1 MTFSTYLDVAI
12 SLVFV
17 FFTISM
23 FVSGIVELINA
34 FWEQRSKLL
43 QLALLKILDA
53 PGSTTLFNQFWNH
66 PLVRIKK
73 QRYYKTDKPI
83 SYLNAESFSTVVLDL
98 LTPGIAPPPPGLTAS
113 AHLLD
118 TLRATVANP
127 ANNPALTTLIE
138 LVRPLLNRSNTLAQ
152 FKKNLECWYDGYMEQ
167 VSGWYKRYAQGVVW
181 IVATVVT
188 IAMNVDTIHV
198 TQRLFNDK
206 DLRENLVAQAE
217 KTVQTQTTTANST
230 TVPDSLLLRNDSVFM
245 AQLATANLTL
255 HNSLTT
261 GSPLTGLDSL
271 KVKAAYLSY
280 LQTNIDALNL
290 PIGWPVANNGQGC
303 KLLGQWILTISGWI
317 LTIAALSFGAPFWF
331 DLLIKLVNI
340 RNTTRRPQSSVVPDS
355 R

>member
-1 MTFSTYLDVAI
+1 
-12 SLVFV
+12 
-17 FFTISM
+17 
-23 FVSGIVELINA
+23 
-34 FWEQRSKLL
+34 
-43 QLALLKILDA
+43 
-53 PGSTTLFNQFWNH
+53 
-66 PLVRIKK
+66 
-73 QRYYKTDKPI
+73 
-83 SYLNAESFSTVVLDL
+83 
-98 LTPGIAPPPPGLTAS
+98 
-113 AHLLD
+113 
-118 TLRATVANP
+118 
-127 ANNPALTTLIE
+127 
-138 LVRPLLNRSNTLAQ
+138 
-152 FKKNLECWYDGYMEQ
+152 
-167 VSGWYKRYAQGVVW
+167 
-181 IVATVVT
+181 
-188 IAMNVDTIHV
+188 MNVDTIHV

-261 GSPLTGLDSL
+261 ASPLTGLDSL
-271 KVKAAYLSY
+271 KVKAAYMSY
-280 LQTNIDALNL
+280 LQTNIDALHL